1 MDNGKTLSVTA
12 MAASDQARLMR
23 LASFASVGAAL
34 LLIALK
40 FGAFLQTGSVSLLAT
55 LFDSA
60 LDGAASIVNLI
71 AVRQALVPPDAEHRF
86 GHGKAEPL
94 AGLIQVAFILGSSV
108 VLVMEV
114 VNHFTRPQAVEAPEI
129 GIAVMVISLIVTGL
143 LVLLQR
149 HVVRQTG
156 SIAIRSDQVHYAT
169 DFLVNISVVVALV
182 LSTRLGL
189 WWADPAIGLAIAVFI
204 AVAALRV
211 GKEAL
216 DMLMDR
222 EMDEPDRT
230 RIKEIVRAHP
240 EVLNLHDLRT
250 RASGRDR
257 FIQFHLELDGT
268 LSLAEAHRISDAVE
282 ADVRT
287 AFPGAEVIIH
297 EDPAGVV
304 EQRATFR
311 YH

>member
-1 MDNGKTLSVTA
+1 
-12 MAASDQARLMR
+12 MR
-23 LASFASVGAAL
+23 LASMASVGSAL

-40 FGAFLQTGSVSLLAT
+40 FGAFLQTGSVSLLST

-60 LDGAASIVNLI
+60 LDAAASIVNLI
-71 AVRQALVPPDAEHRF
+71 AVRQSLIPADAEHRF

-94 AGLIQVAFILGSSV
+94 AGLVQVAFILGSSV
-108 VLVMEV
+108 VLVTEV
-114 VNHFTRPQAVEAPEI
+114 VDRFMDPQPISQPEI
-129 GIAVMVISLIVTGL
+129 GIAVMIASLIVTGL

-149 HVVRQTG
+149 HVVRRTG
-156 SIAIRSDQVHYAT
+156 SIAIKSDQVHYAT
-169 DFLVNISVVVALV
+169 DFLVNASVIVALV
-182 LSTRLGL
+182 LSTRLGWL
-189 WWADPAIGLAIAVFI
+189 WADPAIGLAIAIFI
-204 AVAALRV
+204 AAAAVRV
-211 GKEAL
+211 GKEAF

-222 EMDEPDRT
+222 EMEEAERT

-250 RASGRDR
+250 RAAGRDK
-257 FIQFHLELDGT
+257 FIQFHLELEGS
-268 LSLAEAHRISDAVE
+268 LSLIDAHRISDAVE
-282 ADVRT
+282 ADVRA

>member
-1 MDNGKTLSVTA
+1 MTI
-12 MAASDQARLMR
+12 AAPSEQGRLMR

-34 LLIALK
+34 FLIVLK
-40 FGAFLQTGSVSLLAT
+40 FGAFLQTGSVSLLSS

-60 LDGAASIVNLI
+60 LDAAASIVNLI
-71 AVRQALVPPDAEHRF
+71 AIRQALVPADAEHRF

-94 AGLIQVAFILGSSV
+94 AGLVQVAFILGSSV
-108 VLVMEV
+108 VLAVEV
-114 VNHFTRPQAVEAPEI
+114 VNRFRSREPITEMETGV
-129 GIAVMVISLIVTGL
+129 AVMVVSLLVTGL

-149 HVVRQTG
+149 HVVRRTG
-156 SIAIRSDQVHYAT
+156 SIAIRSDQAHYAT
-169 DFLVNISVVVALV
+169 DFLVNVSVIAALV
-182 LSTRLGL
+182 LSAQLG
-189 WWADPAIGLAIAVFI
+189 WWWIDPTIGLCIALFI
-204 AVAALRV
+204 AGAALRV
-211 GKEAL
+211 GKDSL

-222 EMDEPDRT
+222 EMDETDRT

-257 FIQFHLELDGT
+257 FIQFHLELDGALT
-268 LSLAEAHRISDAVE
+268 LLQAHRISEIVE
-282 ADVRT
+282 AEVCA

-297 EDPAGVV
+297 EDPAGAS
-304 EQRATFR
+304 EPHASYQ

>member
-1 MDNGKTLSVTA
+1 
-12 MAASDQARLMR
+12 MARSEQARLMR
-23 LASFASVGAAL
+23 LASFASVGSAL
-34 LLIALK
+34 VLIAIK
-40 FGAFLQTGSVSLLAT
+40 FGAFLQTGSVSLLST

-60 LDGAASIVNLI
+60 LDAAASIVNLI
-71 AVRQALVPPDAEHRF
+71 AVRQSLVPADAEHRF

-108 VLVMEV
+108 VLVTEV
-114 VNHFTRPQAVEAPEI
+114 VNRFTNPQPISRPEI
-129 GIAVMVISLIVTGL
+129 GIAVMIASLIVTGL

-149 HVVRQTG
+149 HVVRRTG
-156 SIAIRSDQVHYAT
+156 SIAIKSDQVHYAT
-169 DFLVNISVVVALV
+169 DFLVNASVIVALV
-182 LSTRLGL
+182 LSTRFGL
-189 WWADPAIGLAIAVFI
+189 LWIDPAIGLAIAVFI
-204 AVAALRV
+204 AGAALRI

-222 EMDEPDRT
+222 EMDEAERT

-250 RASGRDR
+250 RAAGRDK
-257 FIQFHLELDGT
+257 FIQFHLEMDGS
-268 LSLAEAHRISDAVE
+268 LSLIDAHRISDAVE
-282 ADVRT
+282 ADVRA

-304 EQRATFR
+304 EKRATFR

>member
-1 MDNGKTLSVTA
+1 VTI
-12 MAASDQARLMR
+12 AAPSDHARLMR

-34 LLIALK
+34 FLIALK
-40 FGAFLQTGSVSLLAT
+40 FGAFLETGSVSMLSS

-60 LDGAASIVNLI
+60 LDAAASIVNLI
-71 AVRQALVPPDAEHRF
+71 AIRQALVPADAEHRF

-94 AGLIQVAFILGSSV
+94 AGLVQVAFILGSSI
-108 VLVMEV
+108 VLLVEV
-114 VNHFTRPQAVEAPEI
+114 VNRFRSGATVTAMETGV
-129 GIAVMVISLIVTGL
+129 AVMVISLLVTGL

-149 HVVRQTG
+149 HVVRRTG
-156 SIAIRSDQVHYAT
+156 SIAIRSDQAHYAT
-169 DFLVNISVVVALV
+169 DFLVNISVIAALV
-182 LSTRLGL
+182 LSTQLG
-189 WWADPAIGLAIAVFI
+189 WWWIDPAIGLAIAIFI
-204 AVAALRV
+204 AAAALRV
-211 GKEAL
+211 GRDAL

-222 EMDEPDRT
+222 EMDDADRT

-257 FIQFHLELDGT
+257 FIQFHLELDGG

-282 ADVRT
+282 ADVRA
-287 AFPGAEVIIH
+287 AFPAAEVIIH

>member
-1 MDNGKTLSVTA
+1 MRMV
-12 MAASDQARLMR
+12 ASEHERLMR
-23 LASFASVGAAL
+23 LASMASVGSAL

-40 FGAFLQTGSVSLLAT
+40 FGAFLQTGSVSLLST

-60 LDGAASIVNLI
+60 LDAAASIVNLI
-71 AVRQALVPPDAEHRF
+71 AVRQSLVPADAEHRF

-94 AGLIQVAFILGSSV
+94 AGLVQVAFILGSSV
-108 VLVMEV
+108 VLVTEV
-114 VNHFTRPQAVEAPEI
+114 VDRFMDPQPISRPEV
-129 GIAVMVISLIVTGL
+129 GIAVMIASLIVTGL

-149 HVVRQTG
+149 HVVRRTG
-156 SIAIRSDQVHYAT
+156 SIAIKSDQVHYAT
-169 DFLVNISVVVALV
+169 DFLVNASVIVALV
-182 LSTRLGL
+182 LSARLGWL
-189 WWADPAIGLAIAVFI
+189 WIDPAIGLAIAVFI

-211 GKEAL
+211 GKEAF

-222 EMDEPDRT
+222 EMEEAERT
-230 RIKEIVRAHP
+230 RIKDIVRRHP

-250 RASGRDR
+250 RAAGRDK
-257 FIQFHLELDGT
+257 FIQFHLELEGS
-268 LSLAEAHRISDAVE
+268 LSLTEAHRISDAVE
-282 ADVRT
+282 ADVRA

-304 EQRATFR
+304 EQRASFR

>member
-1 MDNGKTLSVTA
+1 
-12 MAASDQARLMR
+12 MARPEQARLMR

-34 LLIALK
+34 FLIALK
-40 FGAFLQTGSVSLLAT
+40 FGAYLETGSVSLLST

-60 LDGAASIVNLI
+60 LDAAASIVNLI
-71 AVRQALVPPDAEHRF
+71 AVRHALTPADAEHRF

-94 AGLIQVAFILGSSV
+94 AGLVQVAFILGSSV
-108 VLVMEV
+108 ILVKEV
-114 VNHFTRPQAVEAPEI
+114 VDHFVTPQPIAAPEV
-129 GIAVMVISLIVTGL
+129 GIAVMVISLVVTGL

-149 HVVRQTG
+149 HVVRRTG
-156 SIAIRSDQVHYAT
+156 SIAIKSDQAHYAT
-169 DFLVNISVVVALV
+169 DFIVSFSVIAAFL
-182 LSTRLGL
+182 LSAAFG
-189 WWADPAIGLAIAVFI
+189 WWWIDPAVGLAIAVFI
-204 AVAALRV
+204 ATAALKIGR
-211 GKEAL
+211 EAL

-222 EMDEPDRT
+222 EMDEADRT
-230 RIKEIVRAHP
+230 RIKDIVRAHP

-257 FIQFHLELDGT
+257 FIQFHLELDGA

-282 ADVRT
+282 ADVRA
-287 AFPGAEVIIH
+287 AFAGAEVIIH

-304 EQRATFR
+304 ERRASFR

>member
-1 MDNGKTLSVTA
+1 MDDGEALSVTA
-12 MAASDQARLMR
+12 MTATEQAWLMR

-40 FGAFLQTGSVSLLAT
+40 FGAFLQTGSVSLLSS

-60 LDGAASIVNLI
+60 LDGAASIVTLI
-71 AVRQALVPPDAEHRF
+71 AVRQALIPPDAEHRF

-94 AGLIQVAFILGSSV
+94 AGLIQVAFILGSSILLLKEVADRFITPQRV
-108 VLVMEV
+108 V
-114 VNHFTRPQAVEAPEI
+114 APEV
-129 GIAVMVISLIVTGL
+129 GVAVMVISLIVTGL

-149 HVVRQTG
+149 RVVRRTG
-156 SIAIRSDQVHYAT
+156 SIAIRSDQAHYAT
-169 DFLVNISVVVALV
+169 DFLVNVSVIAALL
-182 LSTRLGL
+182 LSAHFG
-189 WWADPAIGLAIAVFI
+189 WWWIDPAIGLAIAIFI
-204 AVAALRV
+204 AWAALRI

-222 EMDEPDRT
+222 EMDEADRT
-230 RIKEIVRAHP
+230 RIKGIVRAHP
-240 EVLNLHDLRT
+240 TVLNLHDLRT
-250 RASGRDR
+250 RAAGRDR
-257 FIQFHLELDGT
+257 FIQFHLEMEGS
-268 LSLAEAHRISDAVE
+268 LSLSDAHRVSDAVE
-282 ADVRT
+282 ADVRA

-297 EDPAGVV
+297 ADPAGVV

>member
-1 MDNGKTLSVTA
+1 
-12 MAASDQARLMR
+12 MAASEQARLMR

-40 FGAFLQTGSVSLLAT
+40 FGAFLQTGSVSLLST

-60 LDGAASIVNLI
+60 LDAAASIVSLI
-71 AVRQALVPPDAEHRF
+71 AVRQALIPADAEHRF

-94 AGLIQVAFILGSSV
+94 AGLVQVAFILGTSV
-108 VLVMEV
+108 LLLTEV
-114 VNHFTRPQAVEAPEI
+114 IDHFVTPQPIEAPEV
-129 GIAVMVISLIVTGL
+129 GVAVMLVSLAITGL
-143 LVLLQR
+143 LVLFQR
-149 HVVRQTG
+149 HVVRRTG
-156 SIAIRSDQVHYAT
+156 SIAIKSDQAHYAT
-169 DFLVNISVVVALV
+169 DFIVNFSVIAALV
-182 LSTRLGL
+182 LSVRLG
-189 WWADPAIGLAIAVFI
+189 WWWIDPAIALAIAIFI
-204 AVAALRV
+204 AGAALRI
-211 GKEAL
+211 GKDAL

-222 EMDEPDRT
+222 EMDEADRT

-240 EVLNLHDLRT
+240 KVLNLHDLRT
-250 RASGRDR
+250 RAAGRDK
-257 FIQFHLELDGT
+257 FIQFHLELDGS
-268 LSLAEAHRISDAVE
+268 LSLSNAHRISDAVE
-282 ADVRT
+282 ADVRA